1 MPDALRL
8 SVSSVN
14 VVTGKDF
21 HSASC
26 FSFINTDGKALQIVC
41 KEHLNIFAPI
51 FWCDFLFFS
60 HRAISF
66 VNNLLFQG
74 AVVSCVI
81 SSEPAAFIN
90 KMINLAGTKISE
102 RVPESIHWQRDFKSE
117 ADGIASL
124 LDVLYVH
131 QNKVKG
137 VFSKAKFDNNCGDAD

>member
-8 SVSSVN
+8 SVSSAD

-26 FSFINTDGKALQIVC
+26 FSFINTDRKALQIVC

-51 FWCDFLFFS
+51 CWCYYFFFS
-60 HRAISF
+60 CRAISF

-81 SSEPAAFIN
+81 SGEPAAFIN
-90 KMINLAGTKISE
+90 KMINLEGTKISE
-102 RVPESIHWQRDFKSE
+102 RVPESIHRQCDFKSE
-117 ADGIASL
+117 ADGITSL
-124 LDVLYVH
+124 
-131 QNKVKG
+131 
-137 VFSKAKFDNNCGDAD
+137 